1 MVPRFGLYFAGDSPI
16 SSRMLSSASLQL
28 DLPIRDQK
36 MGPTAKNTFPNDM
49 PRFLGLAGLA
59 PFVLAALG
67 THSGIEA
74 LVRYGFLAGTAYGA
88 VILSF
93 LGAVHWG
100 LAMRDDRS
108 PYWYVW
114 SITPA
119 LFGFASLLILDV
131 EIRIVTQIPLFGLA
145 WSVDRQAAHHGLI
158 PSWYMRLRSILTAGA
173 VISLAAML
181 LA

>member
-1 MVPRFGLYFAGDSPI
+1 
-16 SSRMLSSASLQL
+16 
-28 DLPIRDQK
+28 
-36 MGPTAKNTFPNDM
+36 MGPTSQNASSPDI
-49 PRFLGLAGLA
+49 PRFLGWAGLV
-59 PFVLAALG
+59 PFGLAALG
-67 THSGIEA
+67 THSGIDT
-74 LVRYGFLAGTAYGA
+74 LVPYGFLGGTAYGA

-100 LAMRDDRS
+100 LAMQDDRS

-119 LFGFASLLILDV
+119 LFGFASLLLLDV
-131 EIRIVTQIPLFGLA
+131 EMRVATLIPLFALA
-145 WSVDRQAAHHGLI
+145 WSVDRKAANHGLI
-158 PSWYMRLRSILTAGA
+158 PNWYMRLRSKLTAGA

>member
-1 MVPRFGLYFAGDSPI
+1 MGSTSQNTSSPDIPGFLGWAGLVPFGL
-16 SSRMLSSASLQL
+16 
-28 DLPIRDQK
+28 
-36 MGPTAKNTFPNDM
+36 
-49 PRFLGLAGLA
+49 
-59 PFVLAALG
+59 AAVG
-67 THSGIEA
+67 THSGIDT
-74 LVRYGFLAGTAYGA
+74 LVPYGFLGGTAYGA

-100 LAMRDDRS
+100 LAMQDDRS

-119 LFGFASLLILDV
+119 LLGFASLLLLDV
-131 EIRIVTQIPLFGLA
+131 GMRVATLIPLFALA
-145 WSVDRQAAHHGLI
+145 WSVDRKAANHGLI
-158 PSWYMRLRSILTAGA
+158 PNWYMRLRSKLTAGA

>member
-1 MVPRFGLYFAGDSPI
+1 MEPTSQNA
-16 SSRMLSSASLQL
+16 SA
-28 DLPIRDQK
+28 P
-36 MGPTAKNTFPNDM
+36 DM
-49 PRFLGLAGLA
+49 PSFLGWAGLV
-59 PFVLAALG
+59 PFGLAALG
-67 THSGIEA
+67 THSGIEV
-74 LVRYGFLAGTAYGA
+74 LVLYGFLGGTAYGA

-100 LAMRDDRS
+100 LAMQDDRS

-119 LFGFASLLILDV
+119 LFGFASLLMFDAEMRVVAL
-131 EIRIVTQIPLFGLA
+131 IPLFGLA
-145 WSVDRQAAHHGLI
+145 WSVDHQAANHGLI
-158 PSWYMRLRSILTAGA
+158 PNWYLRLRSLLTAGA

>member
-1 MVPRFGLYFAGDSPI
+1 MGSTSQNTSSPDI
-16 SSRMLSSASLQL
+16 PS
-28 DLPIRDQK
+28 
-36 MGPTAKNTFPNDM
+36 
-49 PRFLGLAGLA
+49 FLGWAGLV
-59 PFVLAALG
+59 PFGLAALG
-67 THSGIEA
+67 THSGIDT
-74 LVRYGFLAGTAYGA
+74 LVPYGFLGGTAYGA

-100 LAMRDDRS
+100 LAMQDDRS

-119 LFGFASLLILDV
+119 LLGFASLLLLDV
-131 EIRIVTQIPLFGLA
+131 GMRVATLIPLFALA
-145 WSVDRQAAHHGLI
+145 WSVDRKAANHGLI
-158 PSWYMRLRSILTAGA
+158 PNWYMRLRSKLTAGA

>member
-1 MVPRFGLYFAGDSPI
+1 MESTSQNA
-16 SSRMLSSASLQL
+16 SA
-28 DLPIRDQK
+28 P
-36 MGPTAKNTFPNDM
+36 DM
-49 PRFLGLAGLA
+49 PRFLGWAGLV
-59 PFVLAALG
+59 PFGLAALG
-67 THSGIEA
+67 THSGIEV
-74 LVRYGFLAGTAYGA
+74 LVLYGFLGGTAYGA

-100 LAMRDDRS
+100 LAMQDDRS

-119 LFGFASLLILDV
+119 LFGFASLMLFDV
-131 EIRIVTQIPLFGLA
+131 EMRIVALIPLFVLA
-145 WSVDRQAAHHGLI
+145 WSVDRQAANHGLI
-158 PSWYMRLRSILTAGA
+158 PNWYLRLRSMLTAGA

>member
-1 MVPRFGLYFAGDSPI
+1 MGLTSQNASSPDI
-16 SSRMLSSASLQL
+16 
-28 DLPIRDQK
+28 
-36 MGPTAKNTFPNDM
+36 
-49 PRFLGLAGLA
+49 PRFLGWAGLV
-59 PFVLAALG
+59 PFGIAALG
-67 THSGIEA
+67 THSGIDT
-74 LVRYGFLAGTAYGA
+74 LVPYGFLGGTAYGA

-100 LAMRDDRS
+100 LAMQDDRS

-119 LFGFASLLILDV
+119 LFGFASLLLLDIEMRV
-131 EIRIVTQIPLFGLA
+131 VTLIPLFALT
-145 WSVDRQAAHHGLI
+145 WLVDRKAAKCGLI
-158 PSWYMRLRSILTAGA
+158 PNWYMRLRSKLTAGA

>member
-1 MVPRFGLYFAGDSPI
+1 MGSTLQNTSSPDI
-16 SSRMLSSASLQL
+16 
-28 DLPIRDQK
+28 
-36 MGPTAKNTFPNDM
+36 
-49 PRFLGLAGLA
+49 PRFLGWAGLV
-59 PFVLAALG
+59 PFGLAAVG
-67 THSGIEA
+67 THSGIDTI
-74 LVRYGFLAGTAYGA
+74 VPYGFLGGTAYGA

-100 LAMRDDRS
+100 LAMQDDRS

-119 LFGFASLLILDV
+119 LFGFASLLLLDV
-131 EIRIVTQIPLFGLA
+131 EMRVVILIPLFALA
-145 WSVDRQAAHHGLI
+145 WSVDRKAANHGLI
-158 PSWYMRLRSILTAGA
+158 PNWYMRLRSKLTAGA

>member
-1 MVPRFGLYFAGDSPI
+1 
-16 SSRMLSSASLQL
+16 
-28 DLPIRDQK
+28 
-36 MGPTAKNTFPNDM
+36 MGPTSKNASFPDM
-49 PRFLGLAGLA
+49 PSFLGWAGLV
-59 PFVLAALG
+59 PFGLAALG

-74 LVRYGFLAGTAYGA
+74 LVLYGFLGGTAYGA

-93 LGAVHWG
+93 LGGVHWG
-100 LAMRDDRS
+100 LAMQDDRS

-119 LFGFASLLILDV
+119 LFGFASLLLSDV
-131 EIRIVTQIPLFGLA
+131 EMRIVALIPLFVLA
-145 WSVDRQAAHHGLI
+145 WSVDRQAANHGLI
-158 PSWYMRLRSILTAGA
+158 PNWYLRLRSMLTAGA